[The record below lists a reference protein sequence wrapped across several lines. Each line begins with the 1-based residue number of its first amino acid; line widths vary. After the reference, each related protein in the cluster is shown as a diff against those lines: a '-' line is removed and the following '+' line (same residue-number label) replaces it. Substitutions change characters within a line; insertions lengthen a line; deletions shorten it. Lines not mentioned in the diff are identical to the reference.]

1 MQGSMRPRS
10 ATAPTASATLH
21 IKLAWTP
28 WFQHAV
34 NIRDGSEHA
43 LVDTEQEI
51 GNTRASDRGR
61 AQHVH
66 QAKVIQGANVLSSL
80 VRKG

>member
-1 MQGSMRPRS
+1 MRPRS
-10 ATAPTASATLH
+10 ATAPTARATLH
-21 IKLAWTP
+21 VRSALACVWP
-28 WFQHAV
+28 EV
-34 NIRDGSEHA
+34 GLNVRNSSEHA

>member
-43 LVDTEQEI
+43 LVDTEHEI
-51 GNTRASDRGR
+51 GNPRASHRR
-61 AQHVH
+61 RTQHIH
-66 QAKVIQGANVLSSL
+66 QTEVIQCANVLASL